1 MNSSTPSYP
10 GLLKSGEKSLKEIKR
25 VLFVGSGKGGV
36 GKSFVAC
43 GLSLRLA
50 SLGFRTGLFDM
61 DLHGAS
67 VPIYL
72 GLRPPIAS
80 SSKGLEPLCVG
91 ENLVVMSVSLLT
103 GNYPVPVLGID
114 KQSVLGSLFAQ
125 TNWGEKKLDFLVV
138 DLPPGTSDE
147 LLAAFVLFPR
157 KSSILVVTTPSPGT
171 LEIVSRLSQLAD
183 DEKIP
188 KEGIVVNMAYSRN
201 GRNLTYPFGKTNTK
215 LIERQLGSKILT
227 FIPLETKV
235 GESPDLRQI
244 MSKPGTLSTSFE
256 DLARKI
262 VDHKTNRKS
271 R

>member
-1 MNSSTPSYP
+1 MNGRMQSYT
-10 GLLKSGEKSLKEIKR
+10 GLLKNGGKSFKGIKR
-25 VLFVGSGKGGV
+25 VLFIGSGKGGV

-43 GLSLRLA
+43 GLGLRLA

-67 VPIYL
+67 VPTYL

-80 SSKGLEPLCVG
+80 SSRGLEPLGLG
-91 ENLVVMSVSLLT
+91 ENLIVMSVSLLT

-114 KQSVLGSLFAQ
+114 KQSVLDSLFAQ

-147 LLAAFVLFPR
+147 LLAAFALFPKR
-157 KSSILVVTTPSPGT
+157 SSILLVTTPSPGT

-183 DEKIP
+183 AEKIP

-201 GRNLTYPFGKTNTK
+201 RRSLTYPFGKINAK
-215 LIERQLGSKILT
+215 LIERQLGSKILAL
-227 FIPLETKV
+227 IPLENHV
-235 GESPDLRQI
+235 SESPDLKQI
-244 MSKPGTLSTSFE
+244 MFQPGAISMSFE
-256 DLARKI
+256 DLTRKI
-262 VDHKTNRKS
+262 VDHKNQ
-271 R
+271 

>member
-1 MNSSTPSYP
+1 MNGRMQSYT
-10 GLLKSGEKSLKEIKR
+10 GLLKNGGKSFKGIKR
-25 VLFVGSGKGGV
+25 VLFIGSGKGGV

-67 VPIYL
+67 VPTYL

-80 SSKGLEPLCVG
+80 SSRGLEPLGLG
-91 ENLVVMSVSLLT
+91 ENLIVMSVSLLT

-114 KQSVLGSLFAQ
+114 KQSVLDSLFAQ

-147 LLAAFVLFPR
+147 LLTAFALFPKR
-157 KSSILVVTTPSPGT
+157 SSILLVTTPSPGT

-183 DEKIP
+183 AEKIP

-201 GRNLTYPFGKTNTK
+201 RRSLTYPFGKINAK
-215 LIERQLGSKILT
+215 LIERQLGSKILAL
-227 FIPLETKV
+227 IPLENHV
-235 GESPDLRQI
+235 SESPDLKQI
-244 MSKPGTLSTSFE
+244 MFQPGAISMSFE
-256 DLARKI
+256 DLTRKI
-262 VDHKTNRKS
+262 VDHKNQ
-271 R
+271 